1 MEQTA
6 DVVQVL
12 VVDDQAP
19 FRAAARAVVA
29 RVQGFELVGEA
40 TSGEEA
46 VELVEQDAP
55 GVVLMD
61 INMGA
66 MDGLEATKIIT
77 TEHPETLVILV
88 STYTEADMPPAA
100 RSCGAAAYVNKDELS
115 PRVMRRLW
123 EAGGDP
129 WPAAITGP
137 SARQLAERDVALDG
151 RAAADAADHVDRA
164 SERTH
169 PVAHVEEAVAG
180 AT

>member
-1 MEQTA
+1 MEVLMEPAA

-19 FRAAARAVVA
+19 FRDAARAVIA
-29 RVQGFELVGEA
+29 RVPGFELVAEA

-46 VELVEQDAP
+46 VELVDRVRP

-77 TEHPETLVILV
+77 TAHPETMVILV
-88 STYTEADMPPAA
+88 STYTEADMPPTA
-100 RSCGAAAYVNKDELS
+100 RVCGAAAYVNKDELS
-115 PRVMRRLW
+115 PRVIRRLW

-129 WPAAITGP
+129 AWMTAPA
-137 SARQLAERDVALDG
+137 
-151 RAAADAADHVDRA
+151 
-164 SERTH
+164 
-169 PVAHVEEAVAG
+169 
-180 AT
+180 